1 MFSRLFPTF
10 EKPVERPRYLNV
22 EPGHHD
28 FSSVATVLVLA
39 AACGVALALWEPSI
53 RTTPFTTASVRPAA
67 EATVAAAPQAAPQ
80 AMTQET
86 TAAAEVEDDQPAPTV
101 KTSTLCAQRTS
112 ARRDC
117 AQVKAIKDARLT
129 APDPIPAP
137 APAPTPTPAAKVS
150 AKSAP
155 VAQAEPAA
163 APQPASAV
171 VQTVAMEQP
180 QTAAPKPVPPSET
193 AAAPSAHDTPAAK
206 SQRTAKKS
214 KPRVQEE
221 PPVERLVRVYDQ
233 VMPDGRRVP
242 VYRRANGRYEVG
254 SVIDGEY
261 RSSARRADMYAPRT
275 FGLQ

>member
-10 EKPVERPRYLNV
+10 EKPIERPRYLNV
-22 EPGHHD
+22 EPAHRD

-53 RTTPFTTASVRPAA
+53 RTTPFTTASVRPTA
-67 EATVAAAPQAAPQ
+67 EATTVATAPQASA
-80 AMTQET
+80 AIAQET
-86 TAAAEVEDDQPAPTV
+86 TAAADVEDESTPTV
-101 KTSTLCAQRTS
+101 KTSTLCAQRAS

-129 APDPIPAP
+129 APDPVPAP
-137 APAPTPTPAAKVS
+137 APAPDAKASAKFAPVVQEAAAAHQPAPAA
-150 AKSAP
+150 
-155 VAQAEPAA
+155 
-163 APQPASAV
+163 
-171 VQTVAMEQP
+171 VQTVAVEQP
-180 QTAAPKPVPPSET
+180 QTAAPNPVPANET
-193 AAAPSAHDTPAAK
+193 VAAASTHETPAAK

-254 SVIDGEY
+254 SVVDGEY